1 MKNLNFNEYSRI
13 KSEFFHKCILVQKI
27 ENSLAKF
34 NYKNICNR
42 ERERVIPWDN
52 QFLVLDSISYNK
64 PIAGKEVIYGKLNC
78 NFFFFFLLLIREA
91 IRMKHKFRSE

>member
-1 MKNLNFNEYSRI
+1 MNTAASRVNFSTNVFLYKKLKTPLQNLTI
-13 KSEFFHKCILVQKI
+13 KIYVTE
-27 ENSLAKF
+27 
-34 NYKNICNR
+34 R

-78 NFFFFFLLLIREA
+78 NFFFFNSRGNSHEA
-91 IRMKHKFRSE
+91 QV

>member
-1 MKNLNFNEYSRI
+1 MNTAASRVNFSTNVFLYKKLKTPLQNLTI
-13 KSEFFHKCILVQKI
+13 KIYVRE
-27 ENSLAKF
+27 
-34 NYKNICNR
+34 R

-78 NFFFFFLLLIREA
+78 NFFFLFF
-91 IRMKHKFRSE
+91 F